1 MRYCLKITVVKE
13 AVDKLHSTIS
23 TSVLANDDLYDA
35 VNSCVNSFG
44 TETDGQYVLNLY
56 DIDAINFE
64 DEWWNP
70 SFAKSMTIDGDKLY
84 VAVDHMN
91 LNGYTWTD
99 GMYFNKDLV
108 VKLGLDMPYDLVRE
122 GKWTLDRMAEYMKP
136 AINLN
141 GDSDFEID
149 PRGNSIYGLCV
160 QHTGSMMSIVQG
172 AGAFLVKRDNSRIP
186 ALMSNTEH
194 AVNVLEKFAGMLSE
208 EGSCLMYNTVEFNS
222 LIAFLNGRGMF
233 YQGALGNSLG
243 EKMRSSDVE
252 YGVLPL
258 PKYDENQPQYYSNVS
273 QYTLAL
279 SIPKTVTD
287 PEVVGACLDYLE
299 YASYKEVIPVLQESL
314 CYKGV
319 RDDDSIDMYEII
331 KQTQYAD
338 IGSLFGWTSGFMA
351 TQCEKAYKKN
361 LNFSSDFAS
370 NQKII
375 EDKIEQTL
383 TDMGVYD

>member
-35 VNSCVNSFG
+35 VYSCVNSFG

-70 SFAKSMTIDGDKLY
+70 SFAESMTIDGDKLY

-99 GMYFNKDLV
+99 GMYFSKDLV

-149 PRGNSIYGLCV
+149 PQGNSIYGLCV
-160 QHTGSMMSIVQG
+160 QHIGSMMSI
-172 AGAFLVKRDNSRIP
+172 A
-186 ALMSNTEH
+186 
-194 AVNVLEKFAGMLSE
+194 
-208 EGSCLMYNTVEFNS
+208 
-222 LIAFLNGRGMF
+222 
-233 YQGALGNSLG
+233 
-243 EKMRSSDVE
+243 
-252 YGVLPL
+252 
-258 PKYDENQPQYYSNVS
+258 
-273 QYTLAL
+273 
-279 SIPKTVTD
+279 
-287 PEVVGACLDYLE
+287 
-299 YASYKEVIPVLQESL
+299 
-314 CYKGV
+314 
-319 RDDDSIDMYEII
+319 
-331 KQTQYAD
+331 
-338 IGSLFGWTSGFMA
+338 
-351 TQCEKAYKKN
+351 
-361 LNFSSDFAS
+361 
-370 NQKII
+370 
-375 EDKIEQTL
+375 
-383 TDMGVYD
+383 